1 VVNPSGFTEPTVG
14 WKRAPLSVVATRL
27 VFPDKCYVLY
37 FEPNACSCLYAHECF
52 LYGSVCLCFDL
63 ETMDA
68 YLYLYD
74 HIRSRHRMNRF
85 RIRVCALENDPNY
98 LARVVHWL
106 NLSKALLPG
115 GFPAFL
121 SRSES
126 LKRATMIVNPRVYL
140 TPTAEYIARRFRK
153 ALVSSPNL
161 GIIYPGTLER
171 ICRSSIAVDLDLH
184 IGRRVDLATS

>member
-37 FEPNACSCLYAHECF
+37 FELNACSCLYAHECF

-74 HIRSRHRMNRF
+74 HNRSRHRMNRF
-85 RIRVCALENDPNY
+85 RIRVCALENDPIY
-98 LARVVHWL
+98 LARAMHWL
-106 NLSKALLPG
+106 NFPKALLPG
-115 GFPAFL
+115 SFL
-121 SRSES
+121 ALPSRSES
-126 LKRATMIVNPRVYL
+126 LERATMIVNPRVYL
-140 TPTAEYIARRFRK
+140 TPTTEYIARRFRK
-153 ALVSSPNL
+153 ALVRSPNL
-161 GIIYPGTLER
+161 GIIYPGTLGR
-171 ICRSSIAVDLDLH
+171 ICRSSIA
-184 IGRRVDLATS
+184 RRP